1 MSADGGDRP
10 PSRRVEIVIPLRTL
24 MVLAGFAAV
33 VALILLSL
41 GTLVAIFLAAVIALG
56 VDPLVGA
63 LERRGWRRGPA
74 ALLVFAALVVGVF
87 LLILLAAG
95 PVWEQIVAFAHEL
108 PHYWDQLTKSDVF
121 QKFISTADADKK
133 IRSALSELAA
143 GLPEA
148 ANALLGIAGS
158 VFGGVLA
165 LITLA
170 FLSLF
175 LVMERPSIEDWLF
188 GFTPP
193 AVEARWRPVVGESI
207 RAVSSSLIGNVAI
220 SVVAGTVA
228 GLSAWIFGLPFPLV
242 LAVFVGLLDLIP
254 NVGATVAAILLVAVA
269 LTVSTTAAIAML
281 VIQLIYQ
288 QVENY
293 IVYPIVYRRAVELS
307 ALTTIVA
314 VIVGGALLGVVGA
327 ILAVPVA
334 AVIKIVIREAGTP
347 RRERMAALRSGQQVR
362 VGRSAS

>member
-1 MSADGGDRP
+1 MSADGSDRP
-10 PSRRVEIVIPLRTL
+10 PPRRVEIAIPLRTL
-24 MVLAGFAAV
+24 MTLAGFAAV

-41 GTLVAIFLAAVIALG
+41 ETLVAIFLAAVLALG
-56 VDPLVGA
+56 IDPLVEA
-63 LERRGWRRGPA
+63 LGRRGWRRGPA
-74 ALLVFAALVVGVF
+74 ALLVFAALLASV
-87 LLILLAAG
+87 LILILVAAG
-95 PVWEQIVAFAHEL
+95 PVWEQIVAFVHEL
-108 PHYWDQLTKSDVF
+108 PKYWDQLTHTDAF
-121 QKFISTADADKK
+121 QQFISTADADKK
-133 IRSALSELAA
+133 IRSALADLAS

-148 ANALLGIAGS
+148 ASALLGIAGG

-175 LVMERPSIEDWLF
+175 LVMERPAIEDWLF

-193 AVEARWRPVVGESI
+193 AVEARWRPVIGESI
-207 RAVSSSLIGNVAI
+207 HAVSSSLIGNVAI

-254 NVGATVAAILLVAVA
+254 NIGATVAAILLVAVA
-269 LTVSTTAAIAML
+269 LTVSTPAAIAML

-293 IVYPIVYRRAVELS
+293 VIYPIVYRRAVELS

-314 VIVGGALLGVVGA
+314 VIVGGSLLGVVGA

-334 AVIKIVIREAGTP
+334 AVIKILIRAAGAP
-347 RRERMAALRSGQQVR
+347 RRERMAALRAG
-362 VGRSAS
+362 